1 MDLRG
6 AVVVVTGASSG
17 IGRATALAFA
27 ARGAIVVGAARRT
40 ALLDELVAQ
49 IERRDGRAL
58 AVACDVADREQVQ
71 RLHDRVR
78 DEFGRCEVLVNN
90 AGIGGSLFEAMTLD
104 EIERVVRVNVL
115 GVMSCTRVFL
125 PLMLDGGRGH
135 VVNVASLAGRFATP
149 GSSVYAATKHAVV
162 GFSEALHFEVAPRG
176 VRVTAVNP
184 GFVETEGFPHRGR
197 HATGP
202 LPVLD
207 PEPVADL
214 IVRVVERGIAPERSI
229 PRWIAGLQA
238 VRILAPP
245 IYRAALSRVSR
256 LRTERTGGPDGGTA
270 VR

>member
-104 EIERVVRVNVL
+104 EIERVVLVNVL

-125 PLMLDGGRGH
+125 PLML
-135 VVNVASLAGRFATP
+135 
-149 GSSVYAATKHAVV
+149 
-162 GFSEALHFEVAPRG
+162 
-176 VRVTAVNP
+176 
-184 GFVETEGFPHRGR
+184 
-197 HATGP
+197 
-202 LPVLD
+202 
-207 PEPVADL
+207 
-214 IVRVVERGIAPERSI
+214 
-229 PRWIAGLQA
+229 
-238 VRILAPP
+238 
-245 IYRAALSRVSR
+245 
-256 LRTERTGGPDGGTA
+256 
-270 VR
+270 